1 MKSLTINKALL
12 TITNRYPQTKK
23 YISLILDFK
32 AKYPK
37 IFNVSLFLISF
48 LVIYNFGKMVGEIVF
63 YLK

>member
-12 TITNRYPQTKK
+12 TITNRYPQTTK